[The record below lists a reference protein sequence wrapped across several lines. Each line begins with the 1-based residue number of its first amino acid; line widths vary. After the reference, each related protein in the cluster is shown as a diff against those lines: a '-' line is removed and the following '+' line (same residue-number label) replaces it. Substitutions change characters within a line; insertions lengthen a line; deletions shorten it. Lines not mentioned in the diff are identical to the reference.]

1 MGSLRRENLLL
12 GKIGVIV
19 GVFIVLVSF
28 AGTEVMGKDTPEQ
41 HKVHAKEAVEQE
53 FKGWVERM
61 GARYDAKHAA
71 DAGDSLASTQ
81 TYTFANQLR
90 TVTTKTIVVDQKGKG
105 NYKTVQA
112 AVNSI
117 KQGNKQ
123 RVVIQINPGVYREK
137 IKIPSTKPYI
147 TFYGQA
153 GAAKTIL
160 VYGDTAAKA
169 GSTSLSASTTVM
181 SDGFIARGISF
192 RNSAPAPV
200 GGAVGRQAVAL
211 LIQGDKAAFY
221 TCSFYGAQDTL
232 YDKSGRHYFKN
243 CYIQGSIDFIFGD
256 GQSYYEKCHLNS
268 IANPGSGSLTAQ
280 KRSSKG
286 EDTGFSFVGCVVT
299 GSGPIYLGR
308 AWGPYSRVVFIRT
321 YIEDLIIP
329 AGWYDWGL
337 SSRRKTVYYGQYKC
351 SGPGANTKGRVNW
364 SLELTDAQARP
375 FKTISFI
382 DGASWLSSL

>member
-123 RVVIQINPGVYREK
+123 RVVIQINPGVYRYK
-137 IKIPSTKPYI
+137 LCRSLPIQAHHFPPS
-147 TFYGQA
+147 
-153 GAAKTIL
+153 
-160 VYGDTAAKA
+160 
-169 GSTSLSASTTVM
+169 
-181 SDGFIARGISF
+181 
-192 RNSAPAPV
+192 
-200 GGAVGRQAVAL
+200 
-211 LIQGDKAAFY
+211 
-221 TCSFYGAQDTL
+221 
-232 YDKSGRHYFKN
+232 
-243 CYIQGSIDFIFGD
+243 
-256 GQSYYEKCHLNS
+256 
-268 IANPGSGSLTAQ
+268 
-280 KRSSKG
+280 
-286 EDTGFSFVGCVVT
+286 
-299 GSGPIYLGR
+299 
-308 AWGPYSRVVFIRT
+308 
-321 YIEDLIIP
+321 
-329 AGWYDWGL
+329 
-337 SSRRKTVYYGQYKC
+337 
-351 SGPGANTKGRVNW
+351 
-364 SLELTDAQARP
+364 
-375 FKTISFI
+375 
-382 DGASWLSSL
+382 